1 MARSAV
7 LWLVLFA
14 VYASTLGLKA
24 GSSGE
29 YGPGEARRLML
40 AESIV
45 SDGNVD
51 LTDEY
56 PARAYA
62 DFFDGHLRPPGRLPA
77 HRRAEP
83 TEIGIALV
91 IAPAYAL
98 AGPTG

>member
-24 GSSGE
+24 GPHGE

-45 SDGNVD
+45 SDGDVD

-56 PARAYA
+56 RTRAYA
-62 DFFDGHLRPPGRLPA
+62 NFYDGRLRPAGRVTD
-77 HRRAEP
+77 RRRTEP
-83 TEIGIALV
+83 TEVGVALV
-91 IAPAYAL
+91 IAPGYAL
-98 AGPTG
+98 AGPT